1 MHPPSSPAP
10 AAGAGFDDVL
20 EAARPKLHSMLASY
34 KVPPEDADDLLH
46 DAILTLLEQGTDGVE
61 NPEAWLLGILR
72 FKILDY
78 RRWRARQRHLLQ
90 LLSRA
95 VAASEPPP
103 QLHQDAV
110 HDLLAL
116 TAHLPPRVVTILW
129 LRFGLGRKPREVA
142 RILRCRP
149 DSVRKLTR
157 RALELAQRNLAAA
170 PRLQSLGR
178 VASAV
183 VSRRRAAAPPRPAA
197 EGTAAGSRAVQPI
210 ALAATVLRPGDPRG
224 DLRRGSTARPFG
236 ESRSPEATT
245 SPPARRRRP

>member
-10 AAGAGFDDVL
+10 AGTTGLDDLL
-20 EAARPKLHSMLASY
+20 EAARPKLYSMLASY
-34 KVPPEDADDLLH
+34 KVPAEDAGDLVN
-46 DAILTLLEQGTDGVE
+46 DAIVALLEQGTAGVA

-72 FKILDY
+72 IKILAY
-78 RRWRARQRHLLQ
+78 RRWRARQGRLMQ

-95 VAASEPPP
+95 IAASEPPP

-157 RALELAQRNLAAA
+157 RALELARRNLAAA
-170 PRLQSLGR
+170 GHLQSLWRAAPAAG
-178 VASAV
+178 
-183 VSRRRAAAPPRPAA
+183 SRRRVAALPRPAA
-197 EGTAAGSRAVQPI
+197 AGTAAGSQAVKPI
-210 ALAATVLRPGDPRG
+210 ALVATVRPSEDPRG
-224 DLRRGSTARPFG
+224 DLRRGSTAR
-236 ESRSPEATT
+236 RSAPGIT
-245 SPPARRRRP
+245 SPPERRRRP

>member
-10 AAGAGFDDVL
+10 AGTTGLDDLL
-20 EAARPKLHSMLASY
+20 EAARPKLYSMLASY
-34 KVPPEDADDLLH
+34 KVPAEDAGDLVN
-46 DAILTLLEQGTDGVE
+46 DAIVALLEQGTDGVA

-72 FKILDY
+72 IKILAY
-78 RRWRARQRHLLQ
+78 RRWRARQSRLMQ

-95 VAASEPPP
+95 IAASEPPP

-142 RILRCRP
+142 RILGCRP

-157 RALELAQRNLAAA
+157 RALELAQRNLAPAGHPQSRWPVAPAA
-170 PRLQSLGR
+170 
-178 VASAV
+178 A
-183 VSRRRAAAPPRPAA
+183 SRRRAAAPRRRAA
-197 EGTAAGSRAVQPI
+197 AGAAAGSQAVKPI
-210 ALAATVLRPGDPRG
+210 ALAAAVRRPGDPRG
-224 DLRRGSTARPFG
+224 DLRRGSPAR
-236 ESRSPEATT
+236 RSAEGIT
-245 SPPARRRRP
+245 SPPERRRTP

>member
-10 AAGAGFDDVL
+10 AATTGLDDLL
-20 EAARPKLHSMLASY
+20 EAARPKLYSMLVSY

-46 DAILTLLEQGTDGVE
+46 DAILALLEQGTDGVA

-72 FKILDY
+72 IKILAY
-78 RRWRARQRHLLQ
+78 RRWRARQTRLMQ

-95 VAASEPPP
+95 IAASEPPP
-103 QLHQDAV
+103 QLHLDAV

-142 RILRCRP
+142 RILGCRP

-170 PRLQSLGR
+170 GHLQFLWR
-178 VASAV
+178 VAPAAA
-183 VSRRRAAAPPRPAA
+183 SRRRAAAPPRLAA
-197 EGTAAGSRAVQPI
+197 AGTAAGSQPVQPI
-210 ALAATVLRPGDPRG
+210 ALAATVRRPGDPRG
-224 DLRRGSTARPFG
+224 DLRRGATARHSAEG
-236 ESRSPEATT
+236 IT
-245 SPPARRRRP
+245 SPPERRRRP

>member
-1 MHPPSSPAP
+1 MRPPSSPAP
-10 AAGAGFDDVL
+10 AGTTDFL
-20 EAARPKLHSMLASY
+20 EAARPKLYSMLASY

-46 DAILTLLEQGTDGVE
+46 DAIVAVLEKGTHGVA

-72 FKILDY
+72 NKILAY
-78 RRWRARQRHLLQ
+78 RRWRARQNRLMQ

-95 VAASEPPP
+95 IAASEPPP

-170 PRLQSLGR
+170 GHLQSLWQ
-178 VASAV
+178 AAPAAA
-183 VSRRRAAAPPRPAA
+183 SRRRVAAPPRLAA
-197 EGTAAGSRAVQPI
+197 AGTAAGSHAVQPI
-210 ALAATVLRPGDPRG
+210 ALEATVRRPGDPRG
-224 DLRRGSTARPFG
+224 DLRRDSTARHSAEGIP
-236 ESRSPEATT
+236 
-245 SPPARRRRP
+245 SPPERRHRP